1 MKTDLV
7 RMKKQNIPA
16 KFEEHGQFFS
26 DLYASGGWGPVS
38 SGGGSS
44 PENTV
49 EYRKFLINF
58 INENNIKTVWDYGCG
73 DWTFSKLIDWG
84 KVQYNGIEVVKEIV
98 DELNNEYKKTNVKF
112 FHITEKNSK
121 NFYNKKGDLLI
132 IKDVL
137 QHWNNEE
144 IIFFLDKI
152 INNYK
157 FIIIN
162 NSSSQQEDW
171 EELTNR
177 MSGRPLSCNYYP
189 LKKYNI
195 KKIFNY
201 SDKEISVIEREEV
214 DEYYEY

>member
-7 RMKKQNIPA
+7 TMKNQNLPA
-16 KFEEHGQFFS
+16 KFEEHDEFFS
-26 DLYASGGWGPVS
+26 NLYASGGWGPVS

-49 EYRKFLINF
+49 EYRKFLIKF
-58 INENNIKTVWDYGCG
+58 INENKIKTVWDYGCG

-84 KVQYNGIEVVKEIV
+84 KVQYTGIEVVKKLV
-98 DELNNEYKKTNVKF
+98 DQLNIKYKKTNIKF

-121 NFYNKKGDLLI
+121 NFYIKKGDLLI
-132 IKDVL
+132 LKDVL

-144 IIFFLDKI
+144 IVFFLDKVI
-152 INNYK
+152 DNFK

-162 NSSSQQEDW
+162 NSSSQKEDW
-171 EELTNR
+171 EELNSR
-177 MSGRPLSCNYYP
+177 MGGRPLSCNYYP

-195 KKIFNY
+195 KKILNY
-201 SDKEISVIEREEV
+201 GDKEISVIEREEV
-214 DEYYEY
+214 NESYEY